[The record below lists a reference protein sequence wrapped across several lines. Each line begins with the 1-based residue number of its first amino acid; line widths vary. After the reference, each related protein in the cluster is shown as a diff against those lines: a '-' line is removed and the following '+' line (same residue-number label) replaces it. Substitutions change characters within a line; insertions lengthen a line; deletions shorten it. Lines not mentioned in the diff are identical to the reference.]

1 MESIV
6 LYSLVFTITAI
17 VSLSAAK
24 IRIIL
29 QLSSVLQLFLQ
40 FSSHFSFIFAYQ
52 CYPQPCFPLSLVTPK
67 ASRVFMGNDSNMDEH
82 IKQIEKFLRG
92 QMNQQEETAFKV
104 ALSSNNRFRSLARI
118 MTFVLRAYQKSW

>member
-1 MESIV
+1 
-6 LYSLVFTITAI
+6 
-17 VSLSAAK
+17 
-24 IRIIL
+24 
-29 QLSSVLQLFLQ
+29 
-40 FSSHFSFIFAYQ
+40 
-52 CYPQPCFPLSLVTPK
+52 
-67 ASRVFMGNDSNMDEH
+67 MGNDSNMDEH